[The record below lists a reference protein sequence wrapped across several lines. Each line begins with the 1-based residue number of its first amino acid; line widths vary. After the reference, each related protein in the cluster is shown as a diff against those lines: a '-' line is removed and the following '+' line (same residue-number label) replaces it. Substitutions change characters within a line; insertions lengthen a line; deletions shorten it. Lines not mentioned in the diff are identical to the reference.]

1 MVSEAARPAATVT
14 RNRFMIGVLGGVSA
28 LIGLFYVF
36 VAFFGEYPNN
46 TASPPLPV
54 DINDQG
60 VTDSSGTFYPF
71 GKDSSGLDH
80 NGVAGPFNY
89 PTIADR
95 SVVVGVFVE
104 KIDAGGPI
112 AASNLRVVEQTCT
125 HLGCPVNWVPS
136 DNRFECPCHGSQFR
150 RDLSVYHGPAAD
162 PLHQHDFVLQPGRLT
177 IEGRKS

>member
-1 MVSEAARPAATVT
+1 
-14 RNRFMIGVLGGVSA
+14 MIGVLGGVSA

-89 PTIADR
+89 RGPQRGSWRLRGEDR
-95 SVVVGVFVE
+95 RRWPDRREQPPGSR
-104 KIDAGGPI
+104 A
-112 AASNLRVVEQTCT
+112 NLYA
-125 HLGCPVNWVPS
+125 LGLPG
-136 DNRFECPCHGSQFR
+136 ELGS
-150 RDLSVYHGPAAD
+150 
-162 PLHQHDFVLQPGRLT
+162 
-177 IEGRKS
+177 I